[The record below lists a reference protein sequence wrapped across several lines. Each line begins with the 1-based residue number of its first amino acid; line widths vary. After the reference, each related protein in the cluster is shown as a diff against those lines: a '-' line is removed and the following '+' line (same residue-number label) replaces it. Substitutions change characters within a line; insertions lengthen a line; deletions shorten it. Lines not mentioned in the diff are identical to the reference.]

1 MSPYSF
7 LKCHQIFN
15 DIIISESEVIFLNK
29 EYALKLLKEKI
40 NGHRVITYEQIV
52 ELTGYS
58 KRHLIRLSKD
68 IENKD
73 IDSMLIHASTGEP
86 SHNSASDSEI
96 QYIKE
101 FKKQYPNISI
111 SQFMDIYHEDII
123 FNPDKLKD
131 IYKYNLKKRSYSFF
145 KDFYRNNGYKSP
157 RKHRCFKGK
166 DSHPLREPSP
176 RRGILIM
183 IDGTPHDWFEN
194 GKKFSLH
201 LAIDDATG
209 EILAGWFMPTEC
221 LEGYCYMLKI
231 LIQKYGIPENI
242 YSDKHTIFKS
252 SVDGNLT
259 QFGRICEELGINMI
273 FAETAEAKGKVEK
286 KNDTIQGRL
295 INDIKRYK
303 IKTYTELNKFFNKKY
318 IDYLNHKFSYPPKE
332 DESAFE
338 PIDSDFDFCN
348 ILCIKE
354 KRKILD
360 GCVFS
365 YSNNYYQLLDENGV
379 IVKIFKGTDI
389 TVMEDIFDHTIRAEY
404 RKKVYST
411 RQIAGHRQ
419 DPVKRQQKIQNQKE
433 LDEYLRLQN
442 QNS

>member
-1 MSPYSF
+1 MKNKKYALQL
-7 LKCHQIFN
+7 LKQKVN
-15 DIIISESEVIFLNK
+15 GEIIISYVGI
-29 EYALKLLKEKI
+29 A
-40 NGHRVITYEQIV
+40 

-58 KRHLIRLSKD
+58 EKQIRRLSKE

-73 IDSMLIHASTGEP
+73 IESLAIHASTGKTP
-86 SHNSASDSEI
+86 NNAASTLELE
-96 QYIKE
+96 YIKQ
-101 FKKQYPNISI
+101 FKTQYPVISI

-123 FNPDKLKD
+123 FNPNKLED
-131 IYKYNLKKRSYSFF
+131 IYIYNLKKRSYSFF
-145 KDFYRNNGYKSP
+145 KDLYHNNGWASP

-183 IDGTPHDWFEN
+183 IDGTPHDWFDN

-201 LAIDDATG
+201 LAVDDATG

-231 LIQKYGIPENI
+231 LIKKHGIPENI

-252 SVDGNLT
+252 PVDGNLT

-273 FAETAEAKGKVEK
+273 FAETAQAKGKVEK
-286 KNDTIQGRL
+286 KNDTVQGRL
-295 INDIKRYK
+295 LNDIIRYK
-303 IKTYTELNKFFNKKY
+303 IKTYTELNEFFNSQY
-318 IDYLNHKFSYPPKE
+318 VDYLNHKFAYEPKE
-332 DESAFE
+332 KESVFVV
-338 PIDSDFDFCN
+338 IDKNFDWTN

-354 KRKILD
+354 TRKMLD

-365 YSNNYYQLLDENGV
+365 YSNNYYQLLDKDNL
-379 IVKIFKGTDI
+379 IVKIFKGTEI
-389 TVMEDIFDHTIRAEY
+389 TVMEDIFNHTIRAEY

-419 DPVKRQQKIQNQKE
+419 DSIKRQQKIQNQKE

-442 QNS
+442 ENN

>member
-1 MSPYSF
+1 M
-7 LKCHQIFN
+7 
-15 DIIISESEVIFLNK
+15 NK
-29 EYALKLLKEKI
+29 EYALKLLSEKN
-40 NGHRVITYEQIV
+40 NGQRIISYEQIS

-58 KRHLIRLSKD
+58 KRHLIRLSKN
-68 IENKD
+68 IENTD
-73 IDSMLIHASTGEP
+73 IDSLLTHASTGKP
-86 SHNSASDSEI
+86 SNNSASNLELE
-96 QYIKE
+96 YIKQ

-111 SQFMDIYHEDII
+111 SQFMDIYHEDVI
-123 FNPDKLKD
+123 FNPDKLED

-145 KDFYRNNGYKSP
+145 KDLYRNNGFKSP

-183 IDGTPHDWFEN
+183 IDGTPHDWFGN

-201 LAIDDATG
+201 LAVDDATG

-221 LEGYCYMLKI
+221 LEGYCCMLKI
-231 LIQKYGIPENI
+231 LIEKHGIPENI

-252 SVDGNLT
+252 PVDGNLT
-259 QFGRICEELGINMI
+259 QFGRICEQLGINMI
-273 FAETAEAKGKVEK
+273 FAETAQAKGKVEK
-286 KNDTIQGRL
+286 KNDTVQGRL
-295 INDIKRYK
+295 LNDIIRYN
-303 IKTYTELNKFFNKKY
+303 IKTYTELNKFFNDTY
-318 IDYLNHKFSYPPKE
+318 IDYLNHKFAYPPKE
-332 DESAFE
+332 TETSFVPLE
-338 PIDSDFDFCN
+338 KNFNWIN

-354 KRKILD
+354 NRKILD

-365 YSNNYYQLLDENGV
+365 YYNNYYQLLDENGV
-379 IVKIFKGTDI
+379 IVKIFKGSDV

-442 QNS
+442 HNN

>member
-1 MSPYSF
+1 
-7 LKCHQIFN
+7 
-15 DIIISESEVIFLNK
+15 
-29 EYALKLLKEKI
+29 
-40 NGHRVITYEQIV
+40 
-52 ELTGYS
+52 
-58 KRHLIRLSKD
+58 
-68 IENKD
+68 
-73 IDSMLIHASTGEP
+73 
-86 SHNSASDSEI
+86 
-96 QYIKE
+96 
-101 FKKQYPNISI
+101 
-111 SQFMDIYHEDII
+111 
-123 FNPDKLKD
+123 
-131 IYKYNLKKRSYSFF
+131 
-145 KDFYRNNGYKSP
+145 
-157 RKHRCFKGK
+157 
-166 DSHPLREPSP
+166 
-176 RRGILIM
+176 M

-231 LIQKYGIPENI
+231 LILKHGIPENI

-252 SVDGNLT
+252 PIDGNLT
-259 QFGRICEELGINMI
+259 QFGRMCEEFGINMI

-303 IKTYTELNKFFNKKY
+303 IKTYTELNNFFNEKY
-318 IDYLNHKFSYPPKE
+318 IDYLNHKFSYLPKE

-338 PIDSDFDFCN
+338 PIDNNFDFSN

-365 YSNNYYQLLDENGV
+365 YSNNYYQLVDGNGV
-379 IVKIFKGTDI
+379 IVKVFKATDI

-404 RKKVYST
+404 RKKIYST
-411 RQIAGHRQ
+411 RQIAGHRK

-433 LDEYLRLQN
+433 LDEYLRFQN
-442 QNS
+442 LNN

>member
-1 MSPYSF
+1 M
-7 LKCHQIFN
+7 K
-15 DIIISESEVIFLNK
+15 NK
-29 EYALKLLKEKI
+29 KYALQLLKEKI
-40 NGHRVITYEQIV
+40 NGERLISFVSIS
-52 ELTGYS
+52 ELSGYS
-58 KRHLIRLSKD
+58 EKQIGRWSKD

-73 IDSMLIHASTGEP
+73 IDSFLTHASKGKTP
-86 SHNSASDSEI
+86 NNAASDTELE
-96 QYIKE
+96 YLKD

-123 FNPDKLKD
+123 FNPDKLED

-166 DSHPLREPSP
+166 SSHPLREPSP

-201 LAIDDATG
+201 LAIDDSTG
-209 EILAGWFMPTEC
+209 GILAGWFMPTEC

-252 SVDGNLT
+252 PVDGNLT

-303 IKTYTELNKFFNKKY
+303 IKTYTELNKFFNEKY
-318 IDYLNHKFSYPPKE
+318 IDYLNHKFSYPLKE

-338 PIDSDFDFCN
+338 PIDSDFDFSN
-348 ILCIKE
+348 ILFIKE

-360 GCVFS
+360 SCVFS

-389 TVMEDIFDHTIRAEY
+389 TVMEDIFHHTIRAEY
-404 RKKVYST
+404 
-411 RQIAGHRQ
+411 
-419 DPVKRQQKIQNQKE
+419 
-433 LDEYLRLQN
+433 LRLQN
-442 QNS
+442 SDN

>member
-1 MSPYSF
+1 MSLYSF

-29 EYALKLLKEKI
+29 EYALILLKEKI

-58 KRHLIRLSKD
+58 KRHLIRLSID

-73 IDSMLIHASTGEP
+73 IDSMLIHANTGEP

-123 FNPDKLKD
+123 FNPDKLED
-131 IYKYNLKKRSYSFF
+131 IYKYNLKQRSYSFF

-166 DSHPLREPSP
+166 NSHPLREPSP

-231 LIQKYGIPENI
+231 LIQKFGIPENI
-242 YSDKHTIFKS
+242 YSDRHTILKS
-252 SVDGNLT
+252 PVDGKLT
-259 QFGRICEELGINMI
+259 QFGRMCDELGINMI
-273 FAETAEAKGKVEK
+273 FAETAQAKGKVEK

-295 INDIKRYK
+295 INDIKRYQ
-303 IKTYTELNKFFNKKY
+303 IKTYTELNRFFNEKY
-318 IDYLNHKFSYPPKE
+318 IDYLNHKFAYEPKE
-332 DESAFE
+332 NESAFE
-338 PIDSDFDFCN
+338 PIDNDFDLSHIF
-348 ILCIKE
+348 CIKE

-389 TVMEDIFDHTIRAEY
+389 TVMEDIFEHTIRAEY

-442 QNS
+442 QNN